1 MPTIDIDEAKTQLPV
16 LIEAAAR
23 GEDIVI
29 ARGDKPLVR
38 LVAINPQSKL
48 RKPGS
53 MKGKIWIADDFDAPL
68 PDDIQAA
75 FEGK

>member
-1 MPTIDIDEAKTQLPV
+1 MPIIDIAVAQNQLPGLLESV
-16 LIEAAAR
+16 R
-23 GEDIVI
+23 HGEEVVI
-29 ARGDKPLVR
+29 SQGGEPVAQ
-38 LVAINPQSKL
+38 LVAL
-48 RKPGS
+48 RPPKVVRRLGT

>member
-1 MPTIDIDEAKTQLPV
+1 MPIIDIDEAQTRLPA

-23 GEDIVI
+23 GEDII
-29 ARGDKPLVR
+29 ISRDDKPLVR
-38 LVAINPQSKL
+38 LEAIKPMSKL
-48 RKPGS
+48 RGLGS

-68 PDDIQAA
+68 PEDIQAA